1 MTPIINTVCR
11 LGSCRHLC
19 SCRHLR
25 TWAIVTLAL
34 LSVSVATAQV
44 VVEAQLDRPEM
55 LIGEQAT
62 LTQKVTARRGAH
74 VRLTDMKAGDTLTAG
89 VEVVSQSDIDTTLSA
104 DGARFTL
111 KRDFLITSF
120 DSAIYALGPLTAEVD
135 GKTYASHGRMGLKVN
150 TVPVDTV
157 HLDRFEAP
165 FTVVGS
171 PFTWQ
176 PNLLWRSLGVWLLG
190 IALIVAF
197 VALSDKRKK
206 FKRVVIP
213 PPVPPY
219 KKGHAA
225 LEQLRR
231 DPTTDDVEDSRRPFY
246 DKLTAVL
253 REYLKDRF
261 AFDAPQM
268 TTAEVL
274 ATMAYE
280 TDAVGMDRL
289 KDILTASDRVKFSAA
304 TDSPVQRRHLID
316 ETESLMAAT
325 RDEVMENRR
334 EPEVRIVPYGQVA
347 ARRRR
352 LIWIAVTVVLSVS
365 LLLLWAWSAFGLYDL
380 GLI

>member
-11 LGSCRHLC
+11 LCP
-19 SCRHLR
+19 CRHLR
-25 TWAIVTLAL
+25 GWAIVVLAVLTLP
-34 LSVSVATAQV
+34 VAMAQV
-44 VVEAQLDRPEM
+44 VVEARLDRPEM

-62 LTQKVTARRGAH
+62 LTQKVTARRGAR
-74 VRLTDMKAGDTLTAG
+74 VKLTDYKAGDTLTAG
-89 VEVVSQSDIDTTLSA
+89 VEVVSQSDIDTTLSP

-176 PNLLWRSLGVWLLG
+176 ANLLWRSLGVWLLG
-190 IALIVAF
+190 LGLIVAF

-206 FKRVVIP
+206 YKRVIIQ

-219 KKGHAA
+219 KMGHSA
-225 LEQLRR
+225 LEQLRK
-231 DPTTDDVEDSRRPFY
+231 DPATDDVEDDRRTFY
-246 DKLTAVL
+246 DKLTAIL
-253 REYLKDRF
+253 RQYLKDRF

-274 ATMAYE
+274 AIMAYE
-280 TDAVGMDRL
+280 TDAVGIDRL

-304 TDSPVQRRHLID
+304 TDTPVQRRRLID

-325 RDEVMENRR
+325 RDEEMENRR
-334 EPEVRIVPYGQVA
+334 EPIVRIVPYGQVA
-347 ARRRR
+347 ERRRR
-352 LIWIAVTVVLSVS
+352 VIWIVLTVVLSVF
-365 LLLLWAWSAFGLYDL
+365 LLLLWAWSAYGLYDL
-380 GLI
+380 GMI

>member
-1 MTPIINTVCR
+1 MTSSESP
-11 LGSCRHLC
+11 LS
-19 SCRHLR
+19 
-25 TWAIVTLAL
+25 L
-34 LSVSVATAQV
+34 LSARNLLRRSLLPLPIALACCLLTALRGMAQA
-44 VVEAQLDRPEM
+44 VVETHLDTVAIR
-55 LIGEQAT
+55 IGEQVQLQVKCTAPKGAQVAFPT
-62 LTQKVTARRGAH
+62 FNTEEELTP
-74 VRLTDMKAGDTLTAG
+74 G
-89 VEVVSQSDIDTTLSA
+89 VEVVANGRTDTLQA
-104 DGARFTL
+104 DGGQRMTL
-111 KRDFLITSF
+111 TRRYTITSF

-150 TVPVDTV
+150 TVPVDSV

-197 VALSDKRKK
+197 VALADKRKK

-352 LIWIAVTVVLSVS
+352 LIWIAVSVVLSVC

-380 GLI
+380 GMI

>member
-1 MTPIINTVCR
+1 MTPIIYKVCR
-11 LGSCRHLC
+11 RHPHRL
-19 SCRHLR
+19 LR
-25 TWAIVTLAL
+25 LWAMLMPAVLTLP
-34 LSVSVATAQV
+34 VATAQV
-44 VVEAQLDRPEM
+44 VVEAKLDRPEM

-74 VRLTDMKAGDTLTAG
+74 VKLADYKEGDTVTAG
-89 VEVVSQSDIDTTLSA
+89 VEVVTQSAIDTTLSS
-104 DGARFTL
+104 DGKRFTL
-111 KRDFLITSF
+111 KRDYLITSF
-120 DSAIYALGPLTAEVD
+120 DSAIYALGPISAEVD
-135 GKTYASHGRMGLKVN
+135 GKTYVSHGRMGLKVN

-171 PFTWQ
+171 PFVWQ
-176 PNLLWRSLGVWLLG
+176 DNLLLRSLGVWLLG
-190 IALIVAF
+190 LGLIVAL
-197 VALSDKRKK
+197 VVLSDKRKK
-206 FKRVVIP
+206 YKRVVIP

-225 LEQLRR
+225 LEQLRQ
-231 DPTTDDVEDSRRPFY
+231 DPAADDMDDERRPFY
-246 DKLTAVL
+246 DKLTAIL

-289 KDILTASDRVKFSAA
+289 KDILTSSDRVKFSAA
-304 TDSPVQRRHLID
+304 TDTPFERRHLID
-316 ETESLMAAT
+316 ETERLMAAT
-325 RDEVMENRR
+325 RDEAMETRR

-347 ARRRR
+347 ERRRR
-352 LIWIAVTVVLSVS
+352 VIWMVIAVVLSLS
-365 LLLLWAWSAFGLYDL
+365 LLLVWAWSAYGLYDL
-380 GLI
+380 GMI